1 MIITIEERGLRNQV
15 NIDDDADATQM
26 RTAFS
31 RLLIARGHTFGTR
44 WTWLSQKIM
53 KSYTSMTSLKIL
65 KRQIYEK
72 V

>member
-31 RLLIARGHTFGTR
+31 RLLIARGHTFGDEVDMAITED
-44 WTWLSQKIM
+44 
-53 KSYTSMTSLKIL
+53 
-65 KRQIYEK
+65 YEK
-72 V
+72 LYEHDVVKDFEKANI